1 MSGGP
6 VSGAPV
12 SSGPPPPALAVHG
25 LSVRHPHP
33 EGPVLAVDEV
43 SLTVA
48 PGEALVLLGR
58 SGSGKTTLAR
68 TVLGLPGRGARV
80 DGRVELGGTELTGR
94 PEREL
99 ARIRGRRI
107 GYVPQDPTGS
117 LDPLRRIGAQLA
129 EVLLRHRIAADRR
142 AARAAVPGLLDTAGI
157 TEPERVARSFPHQLS
172 GGLRQRAAVALAI
185 CCGPELL
192 IADEPTTALDALVR
206 AHVLDL
212 FARLRAERGTALL
225 LVTHDLGAARRI
237 GGRVAVM
244 QAGRIVET
252 GPAEQVLDRPEHALT
267 AELVAARPGA
277 RP

>member
-1 MSGGP
+1 M
-6 VSGAPV
+6 
-12 SSGPPPPALAVHG
+12 
-25 LSVRHPHP
+25 
-33 EGPVLAVDEV
+33 
-43 SLTVA
+43 
-48 PGEALVLLGR
+48 
-58 SGSGKTTLAR
+58 
-68 TVLGLPGRGARV
+68 
-80 DGRVELGGTELTGR
+80 
-94 PEREL
+94 
-99 ARIRGRRI
+99 
-107 GYVPQDPTGS
+107 
-117 LDPLRRIGAQLA
+117 
-129 EVLLRHRIAADRR
+129 
-142 AARAAVPGLLDTAGI
+142 PGLLDTAGI